1 MKNFNLLSKNLE
13 ILNETFGVL
22 VLLPALFR
30 IWISP
35 QEQLVYQF
43 GFSEFALEVV
53 FFKFQI
59 DHWKLQ
65 LRCWKNVSNSNS
77 IRYKVTSEVIH

>member
-1 MKNFNLLSKNLE
+1 M
-13 ILNETFGVL
+13 
-22 VLLPALFR
+22 
-30 IWISP
+30 
-35 QEQLVYQF
+35 YQF

-53 FFKFQI
+53 FLKFQI

-65 LRCWKNVSNSNS
+65 LQCQKNVSNSNS

>member
-1 MKNFNLLSKNLE
+1 M
-13 ILNETFGVL
+13 
-22 VLLPALFR
+22 
-30 IWISP
+30 
-35 QEQLVYQF
+35 YQS
-43 GFSEFALEVV
+43 GFSESALEVV

-65 LRCWKNVSNSNS
+65 LQCRKNACNSNS